1 MLTTGFKLYLGYF
14 FGAVAAAVVFGYTT
28 GGNHLGPLTAGYK
41 GAVGDHLGYTV
52 LLVTGLLA
60 GAMAVMMIAFRDAGA
75 AAAAELLGVGIDTV
89 PVQRPVQPSYWP
101 LISAFGVG
109 TTVIGLVVSSAVFIA
124 GLVILAVV
132 VVEWAMQAW
141 ADRATGDPEVNRE
154 LRDRIMNPIELPVG
168 AALAIVAVP
177 LAASRLF
184 LTSSKFGAV
193 WVATGIAAVIFIA
206 AVVIALRPRLSRNV
220 VAGLVLVG
228 GIALIGGGIIAAVV
242 GQRDFHHGGEEGTE
256 QGEGH

>member
-1 MLTTGFKLYLGYF
+1 MLTTGFKLYMGYF
-14 FGAVAAAVVFGYTT
+14 FGALAAAVVFGYTT
-28 GGNHLGPLTAGYK
+28 GGNHLGPLTVGYK
-41 GAVGDHLGYTV
+41 GAVGDHIGYTV

-60 GAMAVMMIAFRDAGA
+60 GAMALMLVAFRDAGA
-75 AAAAELLGVGIDTV
+75 TAAAELLGVDTV
-89 PVQRPVQPSYWP
+89 PVQRPVGPSYWP
-101 LISAFGVG
+101 LVSAFGAG
-109 TTVIGLVVSSAVFIA
+109 TTMIGLVVSSAVFVT

-132 VVEWAMQAW
+132 AVEWTMQAW

-154 LRDRIMNPIELPVG
+154 LRDRIMSPIELPVG
-168 AALAIVAVP
+168 AALAIIAVP

-220 VAGLVLVG
+220 VAGLVVVG
-228 GIALIGGGIIAAVV
+228 GLALIAGGVIAAVV
-242 GQRDFHHGGEEGTE
+242 GQRDFHHLGGEGTE